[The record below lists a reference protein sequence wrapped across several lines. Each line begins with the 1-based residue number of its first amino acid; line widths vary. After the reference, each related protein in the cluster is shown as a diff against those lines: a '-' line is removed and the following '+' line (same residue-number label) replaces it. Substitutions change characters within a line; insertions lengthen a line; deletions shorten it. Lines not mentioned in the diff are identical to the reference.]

1 MSGAV
6 SATTMMMVGA
16 GVAGG
21 MMLSGAMAKK
31 PNINIPQPE
40 KPKQGAQAADREGI
54 VRANTMGGMPGGA
67 MAGNAGT
74 FLTGPSGIDPSTL
87 SLGKNVLLG
96 Q

>member
-1 MSGAV
+1 MSGAISMGALAV
-6 SATTMMMVGA
+6 GGAMV
-16 GVAGG
+16 GG
-21 MMLSGAMAKK
+21 MMLGSMMK
-31 PNINIPQPE
+31 PKMPSINVPQPE
-40 KPKQGAQAADREGI
+40 KPKQVAQSADREGI

-87 SLGKNVLLG
+87 NLGKNTLLG

>member
-1 MSGAV
+1 MSGAI
-6 SATTMMMVGA
+6 SIGTMAMVGA

-21 MMLSGAMAKK
+21 MMLSGAMSK
-31 PNINIPQPE
+31 PKINIPQPE

-87 SLGKNVLLG
+87 NLGKNTLLG

>member
-6 SATTMMMVGA
+6 SIGTMAMVGA
-16 GVAGG
+16 GVVGG
-21 MMLSGAMAKK
+21 MAMSGAFAKPK
-31 PNINIPQPE
+31 INIPAPE
-40 KPKQGAQAADREGI
+40 KPKQGAQAPDREGI

-87 SLGKNVLLG
+87 NLGKNTLLG